1 MRVESIAR
9 GQEFSAFSGH
19 QGESAMGHSHST
31 SQPRFRASFA
41 AAAILL
47 AALAPLGAAHAQG
60 LDLRGAENPNVW
72 RPTSAAN
79 AFAGLS
85 LAPAPLSPN
94 SLHLFSDYYFID
106 PARTDLSPKM
116 TSLFGGF
123 RASTGFT
130 GPSQPL
136 SLFDRSPEASQ
147 ALPYLG
153 LGYSHL
159 WLNNTLSVKADLG
172 LSSQNPW
179 VASHLRGTPTPTLD
193 DVTRD
198 LRWAPVMAVNLSYSF

>member
-1 MRVESIAR
+1 M
-9 GQEFSAFSGH
+9 Q
-19 QGESAMGHSHST
+19 
-31 SQPRFRASFA
+31 FRAPFA
-41 AAAILL
+41 AVAILM
-47 AALAPLGAAHAQG
+47 AACVLPGAPRAQG
-60 LDLRGAENPNVW
+60 LDLRGAESPNVW

-85 LAPAPLSPN
+85 LAPAPTSPT

-106 PARTDLSPKM
+106 PARTGLGPRM

-136 SLFDRSPEASQ
+136 SLFDRAPDASQ
-147 ALPYLG
+147 SLPYLG

-159 WLNNTLSVKADLG
+159 WLNNTLSLKADLG

-179 VASHLRGTPTPTLD
+179 VANHLRGTPPPGTQNLD